1 MVGDVQALF
10 TIDYKNLIIGIL
22 LIITAVLAVWKIW
35 DEINK
40 RTGIETKWGRQKREQ
55 RELLNQTAKNLVALQ
70 KKTET
75 DENEIK
81 DALNSFIEE
90 TRLENE
96 KLRIEMRTFS
106 ENRCK
111 DREVSRGYRDDFTN
125 AIKDIS
131 GNIDKLR
138 KETSG
143 NIDKLRQETN
153 ERFNANEEKENQRV
167 QSDIK
172 DRIARYYRQYHVDKR
187 ISEME
192 FEGLEDLIKT
202 YERYGGENSFVHSTV
217 QQEMYTWERYDNII
231 K

>member
-22 LIITAVLAVWKIW
+22 LIVTAVLAVWKIW

-55 RELLNQTAKNLVALQ
+55 RDLLNQTAKNLVALQ

-75 DENEIK
+75 DENAIK
-81 DALNSFIEE
+81 EALNSFIEE

-96 KLRIEMRTFS
+96 KLRTEMRTFS

-131 GNIDKLR
+131 GSIDKLR
-138 KETSG
+138 QETSG

-167 QSDIK
+167 QSEIK
-172 DRIARYYRQYHVDKR
+172 DKIARYYRQYHAEKR

-217 QQEMYTWERYDNII
+217 QKEMYTWERYDNII